1 MSAILRFAAAFVLA
15 LVVLAPASAAEKR
28 FLLATTTS
36 TENSGLLDAIIP
48 QFTADT
54 GIGID
59 VVAVG
64 TGQALEMGRR
74 GDAAAILVH
83 DRIGEE
89 EFVANGHGIDR
100 RDVMYNDFV
109 IIGPQDDPANLT
121 NASDTA
127 QAMTKI
133 ANSQVVF
140 VSRGD
145 DSGTHRK
152 EVRLWAEAELDPS
165 TFGAW
170 YREAG
175 AGMGQT
181 ILTTTQMS
189 GYTMT
194 DRATW
199 VKFNRKYGHV
209 IVFEE
214 APPLFNPYASILVTN
229 ATVPADET
237 QWATAWHEWLTSET
251 GRDAIRTYRV
261 DGQQLFFLAEDDEAG

>member
-1 MSAILRFAAAFVLA
+1 MNAVTRLAGLFFATLVAI
-15 LVVLAPASAAEKR
+15 APTQAAEKR

-36 TENSGLLDAIIP
+36 TENSGLLDVIIP
-48 QFTADT
+48 KFTTST
-54 GIGID
+54 GIAID

-64 TGQALEMGRR
+64 TGQAMEMGRR

-83 DRIGEE
+83 DRIGEDQ
-89 EFVANGHGIDR
+89 FVADGHGADR

-109 IIGPQDDPANLT
+109 IIGPQADPARLGD
-121 NASDTA
+121 AIDTA

-133 ANSQVVF
+133 ASSGAIF

-152 EVRLWAEAELDPS
+152 ELRLWADADLDPT
-165 TFGAW
+165 TFGSW
-170 YREAG
+170 YRETG

-181 ILTTTQMS
+181 ILTATQMA

-199 VKFNRKYGHV
+199 VKFGRKDGY
-209 IVFEE
+209 IIAFEE
-214 APPLFNPYASILVTN
+214 APPLFNPYASIIVTN
-229 ATVPADET
+229 PVVPDDET
-237 QWATAWHEWLTSET
+237 RWATAWHEWLTSKT
-251 GRDAIRTYRV
+251 GQQAISNYRV
-261 DGQQLFFLAEDDEAG
+261 DDQQLFFVTGDDEAG